1 MILICINNLKK
12 KKYIL
17 IMDKTQILRA
27 FNDHFIELIEDIE
40 RVFPENKDI
49 KTLKSALNKARKA
62 NPRMVLTIVKSQ
74 ILSKY
79 REKIE
84 TNDLS
89 FFIEKDY
96 SNDLS
101 QAKNGSIIIN
111 KLEQIRGSIRD
122 MEDSEKEKV
131 LKYLKNLVRLSDLY
145 K

>member
-1 MILICINNLKK
+1 
-12 KKYIL
+12 
-17 IMDKTQILRA
+17 MDKTQILRA

-62 NPRMVLTIVKSQ
+62 NPRMILTVVKSQ

-79 REKIE
+79 RDKIE

-101 QAKNGSIIIN
+101 EAKNSSIIID

-122 MEDSEKEKV
+122 MDDSEKEKV
-131 LKYLKNLVRLSDLY
+131 LKYLNNLVRLSDLY
-145 K
+145 

>member
-17 IMDKTQILRA
+17 IMDRTQILRA

-40 RVFPENKDI
+40 RAFPENKDI
-49 KTLKSALNKARKA
+49 KTLKNLLHKARKA
-62 NPRMVLTIVKSQ
+62 NPRMILTLVKTR

-79 REKIE
+79 RDKIE
-84 TNDLS
+84 NSDLS

-101 QAKNGSIIIN
+101 EAKNSSIIIN

-122 MEDSEKEKV
+122 MDDSEKEKV

>member
-1 MILICINNLKK
+1 MCINNLKK

-17 IMDKTQILRA
+17 IMDRTQILRA

-62 NPRMVLTIVKSQ
+62 NPRMILTVVKSQ

-84 TNDLS
+84 NNDLS

-101 QAKNGSIIIN
+101 EAKNGSIIIN

-122 MEDSEKEKV
+122 MDDSEKEKV
-131 LKYLKNLVRLSDLY
+131 LKYLNNLVRLSDLY

>member
-1 MILICINNLKK
+1 
-12 KKYIL
+12 
-17 IMDKTQILRA
+17 MDKTQILRA